1 METFYLSMQ
10 AVDPRIKILDKA
22 RLRSRSVQ
30 QRSFLYTFQNFEYI
44 FFKKNTEIAAE
55 TYLEALFDA
64 SVSRF

>member
-22 RLRSRSVQ
+22 RLQSRSVQ

-44 FFKKNTEIAAE
+44 FFNKNTEIAAV
-55 TYLEALFDA
+55 TYFEALFDA

>member
-22 RLRSRSVQ
+22 RLQSRSVQ

-64 SVSRF
+64 SVARF